1 MPTERRRV
9 WYEGRVQGVGFRYTA
24 RGLAGGFAVSGYVR
38 NLADGRVE
46 LVAEGEAADV
56 SAFLDAIAREMQGH
70 IRGIDSRTEPSDEP
84 LPGGFTIR
92 S

>member
-24 RGLAGGFAVSGYVR
+24 RRLAGGFPVSGYVR

-46 LVAEGEAADV
+46 LLAEGDVADV
-56 SAFLDAIAREMQGH
+56 AAFLDAIAREMGH
-70 IRGIDSRTEPSDEP
+70 FIRGVDSRTEPSDEP
-84 LPGGFTIR
+84 LPRGFTIR